1 MERLTNKNLEQE
13 MENAVIGEI
22 PWAVSAWMRLCEI
35 ENILGDDYD
44 LERLAELVKADREG
58 KKARPAADVVEVV
71 HARWE
76 NCDLVEPDCHG
87 FGTIRIPNAGVKCTN
102 CVHAFK
108 KDLLWRDNYCPN
120 CGAKMD
126 GEREENK

>member
-58 KKARPAADVVEVV
+58 RKPETAADVVEVV
-71 HARWE
+71 HGKWE
-76 NCDLVEPDCHG
+76 PGNPLCPICGKNKFDGLDADVWADWNP
-87 FGTIRIPNAGVKCTN
+87 PN
-102 CVHAFK
+102 
-108 KDLLWRDNYCPN
+108 CPN

-126 GEREENK
+126 GE